1 MPSLVCSAQN
11 CVYNDSMYC
20 SKGDIMV
27 GGDEAHKSQETCCES
42 FQERRADSMRNSV
55 GTPSADIM
63 VDCQACNCTYNENL
77 KCTAGKIDISGV
89 GASSCDE
96 TECSTLY
103 CECQ

>member
-1 MPSLVCSAQN
+1 MAELKCKAEH
-11 CVYNDSMYC
+11 CTYNKDRYC

-27 GGDEAHKSQETCCES
+27 GGDEAEKSQETCCES
-42 FQERRADSMRNSV
+42 FQERRADSMKDSV

-63 VDCQACNCTYNENL
+63 VDCQASNCTYNENL

-96 TECSTLY
+96 TECSTFC